1 MNPKPGLAR
10 AEPHVPELSLG
21 SMQRTYARLI
31 EQLLAARSDT
41 GHWEGDLSSSALS
54 TATAV
59 VALAVAN
66 QKGDDRELVN
76 RGLQWLARRQNSDG
90 GWGDTTRSLSNISTT
105 ALCWAAF
112 AFRPPSSPDVA
123 GVVTRCEGWL
133 SQAAGSLHPEQ
144 LRQAIAARYGKDRTF
159 SAPIMMTLALSG
171 RLGEGAWKL
180 VPQLP
185 FELAACPPS
194 WFQRLQLPVVSYA
207 LPALIA
213 IGQARHHY
221 CPSRNRPLRAIRDR
235 LRAKTSRVLR
245 RIQPSTGGYLEAT
258 PLTSF
263 VVMSL
268 AGIQRADSDVA
279 RDGLRFLRASIRDD
293 GSWPIDTN
301 LATWVTTLSI
311 NALAAGP
318 EYSGALSR
326 EDRASLSAWLLD
338 QQHVTVHP
346 YTQAPPGGWA
356 WTPLAGGVPDADDTS
371 GALLALKNL
380 GVADSR
386 VAAAVSLGVGWLL
399 NLQNRDGGI
408 PTFCKGWGALPFD
421 RSAPDLTAHALL
433 AWSTWLQDL
442 PESQNAR
449 ARAAIP
455 RALAYLASVQR
466 ADGAWVPLWFGN
478 QHAADDVNATY
489 GTARVILAL
498 AQLDAA
504 AERDMTSSG
513 VRWLMAAQNGDGGWG
528 GDVRVTSSIEETSV
542 TIEALAARAAQSR
555 AEAASL
561 RECVNRGLAWLVSAT
576 EEGTTAVA
584 SPVGLYFAKLWYYE
598 TLYPFIFSV
607 SAIGRAISCA
617 NR

>member
-1 MNPKPGLAR
+1 MNPKPGLAS
-10 AEPHVPELSLG
+10 AEPHVPEVSLG

-31 EQLLAARSDT
+31 EQLLAARSHT

-66 QKGDDRELVN
+66 QKGDDLELVN

-112 AFRPPSSPDVA
+112 AFRPPGSPDVA
-123 GVVTRCEGWL
+123 GVVTRCERWL

-221 CPSRNRPLRAIRDR
+221 CPSRNLPLRTIRDR

-268 AGIQRADSDVA
+268 AGIQQADSDVA
-279 RDGLRFLRASIRDD
+279 RDG
-293 GSWPIDTN
+293 
-301 LATWVTTLSI
+301 
-311 NALAAGP
+311 
-318 EYSGALSR
+318 
-326 EDRASLSAWLLD
+326 
-338 QQHVTVHP
+338 
-346 YTQAPPGGWA
+346 
-356 WTPLAGGVPDADDTS
+356 
-371 GALLALKNL
+371 
-380 GVADSR
+380 
-386 VAAAVSLGVGWLL
+386 
-399 NLQNRDGGI
+399 
-408 PTFCKGWGALPFD
+408 
-421 RSAPDLTAHALL
+421 
-433 AWSTWLQDL
+433 
-442 PESQNAR
+442 
-449 ARAAIP
+449 
-455 RALAYLASVQR
+455 
-466 ADGAWVPLWFGN
+466 
-478 QHAADDVNATY
+478 
-489 GTARVILAL
+489 
-498 AQLDAA
+498 
-504 AERDMTSSG
+504 
-513 VRWLMAAQNGDGGWG
+513 
-528 GDVRVTSSIEETSV
+528 
-542 TIEALAARAAQSR
+542 
-555 AEAASL
+555 
-561 RECVNRGLAWLVSAT
+561 
-576 EEGTTAVA
+576 
-584 SPVGLYFAKLWYYE
+584 
-598 TLYPFIFSV
+598 
-607 SAIGRAISCA
+607 
-617 NR
+617 